1 MAFSVFRKL
10 IRPVALVLLPV
21 TLLLLIHPPASARQ
35 LTADQTRSSNVRWTK
50 KNDVII
56 INYDL
61 LGQAD
66 AKYDVRVVMKKDK
79 DPSFVFTPKNIEGH
93 IGEGVSAGTDRE
105 IRWYFRTEYTLRIQS
120 DECYF
125 EIQVRKMDEPSH
137 LLYYIAGGAAL
148 VGGVLGIILSKN
160 QSGGPELVSTLAL
173 PPARP

>member
-1 MAFSVFRKL
+1 MVFSSFAKL
-10 IRPVALVLLPV
+10 HRPVALILLPV
-21 TLLLLIHPPASARQ
+21 ILLLLLHAPAAAQQS
-35 LTADQTRSSNVRWTK
+35 TTNETRSSNVRWIK

-61 LGQAD
+61 LGAPD

-79 DPSFVFTPKNIEGH
+79 DPSFVFAPKNIEGH
-93 IGEGVSAGTDRE
+93 VGEGVMTGTNRE
-105 IRWYFRTEYTLRIQS
+105 ILWYFRTEYTLRIQS

-125 EIQVRKMDEPSH
+125 EIQVKKMDEQSH

-160 QSGGPELVSTLAL
+160 QSGGPELVGTLAL